1 VFSKIYFTQKL
12 EKTAGCWRNHAKL
25 SGCPDT
31 VRTGFGVTGHPLVR
45 QFTVFLLP
53 CPVVLLE
60 KV

>member
-1 VFSKIYFTQKL
+1 
-12 EKTAGCWRNHAKL
+12 
-25 SGCPDT
+25 
-31 VRTGFGVTGHPLVR
+31 VTGHPLVR